1 MYVLKISQESID
13 YQKILEKES
22 KKYSGDASEFW
33 KITAP
38 KMLKRLEDL
47 KQYPPRL
54 SLKITRTQRAQ
65 EHLRTVV
72 TVNGVEPQTESTQLS
87 IELVAPC
94 SGK

>member
-1 MYVLKISQESID
+1 MYVLKMPQETID
-13 YQKILEKES
+13 YQKTLEKEY
-22 KKYSGDASEFW
+22 KKCSGDVAKFW
-33 KITAP
+33 NTTAP
-38 KMLKRLEDL
+38 KMLRQWEEL

-65 EHLRTVV
+65 EHLKTVV
-72 TVNGVEPQTESTQLS
+72 TVNGVEPQTETQLN